1 MNNLHSM
8 YALDEANDFCKECS
22 ILSKTKPLY
31 CVNDY
36 DHLKASDVLF
46 LSDSIKY
53 RFGKSYAFS
62 KQEREIISEVFPGS
76 SYQTAASVKCPSVKE
91 ADMSPTNME
100 ACRNFLEA
108 TIDKVK
114 PRLVFACGNLA
125 MKMLIKK
132 SGITSKRGK
141 SYEFSTDDGHTCIV
155 VPIFHPYSVVK
166 EPRHRILFETDIRNA
181 YEKYVLG
188 KTHEGKLEYKVL
200 TEIQEVRE
208 LAERL
213 RDTDETLAMDIE
225 TTGLNF
231 LTDKIQTI
239 AISSRETN
247 WVIPCD
253 HKDSPF
259 KTDEP
264 DSASMWVNLKRI
276 LENPRNKKVFHNA
289 KFDLKFLLSYGI
301 HTKNVWDTKIMH
313 HLLDENLPK
322 SLMDLVKLYFPTELE
337 SL

>member
-1 MNNLHSM
+1 M